1 MCSFKLGMAGD
12 QGMPKPSP
20 PVCPENQLK
29 SHYHSNPFLANKS
42 YTASTCDFR
51 CFVGMCLKSKAL
63 VLCYFD
69 SKHSYELTTVKPA
82 FLGLEKVLREKR
94 FWTVVL
100 MQWIELIFSK
110 F

>member
-1 MCSFKLGMAGD
+1 
-12 QGMPKPSP
+12 MPKPSP

-51 CFVGMCLKSKAL
+51 CFVGMCLKSKSL
-63 VLCYFD
+63 VSHYFD
-69 SKHSYELTTVKPA
+69 TKHNAELTTVKFA

-94 FWTVVL
+94 SRTAVL
-100 MQWIELIFSK
+100 MQWIEPIFSK

>member
-1 MCSFKLGMAGD
+1 
-12 QGMPKPSP
+12 MPKPSP

-51 CFVGMCLKSKAL
+51 CFVGMCLKSKSS
-63 VLCYFD
+63 VSRYFD
-69 SKHSYELTTVKPA
+69 TKHGSEPSTVKLA

-94 FWTVVL
+94 AQTAVL

-110 F
+110 FYQSSQEHYIEF

>member
-1 MCSFKLGMAGD
+1 MCSSKLGMAGD

-51 CFVGMCLKSKAL
+51 CLVGMCLKSKSL
-63 VLCYFD
+63 VSRYFD
-69 SKHSYELTTVKPA
+69 TKHNSELTTVKLA
-82 FLGLEKVLREKR
+82 FLGVREGVEGTRDPKLL
-94 FWTVVL
+94 F
-100 MQWIELIFSK
+100 
-110 F
+110 